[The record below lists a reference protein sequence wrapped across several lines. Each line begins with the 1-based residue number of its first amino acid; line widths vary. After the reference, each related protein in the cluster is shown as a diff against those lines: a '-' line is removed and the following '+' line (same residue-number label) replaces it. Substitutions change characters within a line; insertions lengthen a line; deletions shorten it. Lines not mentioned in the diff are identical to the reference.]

1 MWFVQLIGVLVALLI
16 FYLLMRLTYS
26 LMPNAIKKE
35 PNLQERFLTNRREM
49 LKNNGKNPYVD
60 LFSDDEITHLYN
72 LIEKEFI
79 KAAQERNENI
89 SPNQRLYIL
98 YEIIFVSG
106 LKGKEFGMRHL
117 EYELLRFKEK
127 GIRPDNKGLMKWR
140 FGWKF

>member
-1 MWFVQLIGVLVALLI
+1 MWFIQLIVVLVALLI
-16 FYLLMRLTYS
+16 VYLLMRLTYS

-79 KAAQERNENI
+79 KAAQERNESI

-106 LKGKEFGMRHL
+106 LKGKKFGMKHL
-117 EYELLRFKEK
+117 EYELLRSKEK

-140 FGWKF
+140 FG

>member
-1 MWFVQLIGVLVALLI
+1 MWFIQLIVVLVALLI
-16 FYLLMRLTYS
+16 VYLLMRLTYS

-79 KAAQERNENI
+79 KAAQERNESI

-106 LKGKEFGMRHL
+106 LKGKKL
-117 EYELLRFKEK
+117 V
-127 GIRPDNKGLMKWR
+127 
-140 FGWKF
+140 